1 MVTMSARD
9 MFYPEGKEFSKAEDR
24 AYAREDLVY
33 NVTEDILVAL
43 EDLGINKQ
51 ELARKLGK
59 SKSHVTQLL
68 SGARNMTL
76 GTLSDICFAL
86 ELTPKVIVDSE
97 SEIESVSI
105 PLEECADSEWE
116 KADAGHRM
124 IIVGSG
130 YVESLASE
138 NEMDWAA

>member
-1 MVTMSARD
+1 MMNARD

-43 EDLGINKQ
+43 EDLNISKQ

-86 ELTPKVIVDSE
+86 ELTPKVIVDGE
-97 SEIESVSI
+97 SEAQRVNI
-105 PLEECADSEWE
+105 PLKQDIDNGWE
-116 KADAGHRM
+116 RAESHHRM
-124 IIVGSG
+124 TIIGSRN
-130 YVESLASE
+130 LALVVSPDE
-138 NEMDWAA
+138 IDWAA

>member
-1 MVTMSARD
+1 MMSAKD

-43 EDLGINKQ
+43 EDLEVSKKD
-51 ELARKLGK
+51 LARKLGK
-59 SKSHVTQLL
+59 SKSYVTQLL

-86 ELTPKVIVDSE
+86 DLTPKVIVNSE
-97 SEIESVSI
+97 LKVQSTNILIEESV
-105 PLEECADSEWE
+105 ESEWE
-116 KADAGHRM
+116 KADSNHRM
-124 IIVGSG
+124 TVVGSRHLTL
-130 YVESLASE
+130 VEPQ

>member
-1 MVTMSARD
+1 MMNARD

-43 EDLGINKQ
+43 EELNISKQ

-86 ELTPKVIVDSE
+86 ELTPKVIVDGE
-97 SEIESVSI
+97 SEAQRGNI
-105 PLEECADSEWE
+105 PLKQDIDNDWE
-116 KADAGHRM
+116 RAESHHRM
-124 IIVGSG
+124 TIIGSRN
-130 YVESLASE
+130 LALVVSPDE
-138 NEMDWAA
+138 IDWAA